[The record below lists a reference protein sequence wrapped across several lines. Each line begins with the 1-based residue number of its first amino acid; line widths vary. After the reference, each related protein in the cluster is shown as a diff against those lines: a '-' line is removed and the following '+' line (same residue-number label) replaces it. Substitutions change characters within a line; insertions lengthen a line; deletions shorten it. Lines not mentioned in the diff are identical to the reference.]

1 LPSLPNTTSPVPQ
14 TSDPEGFTVSAS
26 TGWNSRT
33 WLLLV
38 TLCGALF
45 LDALDISMVGVALPS
60 IGRDLAM
67 DTAILQWIVS
77 AYVLGYGG
85 FLLLGGRVSD
95 LLGRRRVFLA
105 AVGVFGVA
113 SVISALSTLDALIIA
128 LRFVKGVSAGF
139 TVPAGL
145 SIITTTF
152 AEGPARNKA
161 FSIYSACGASGFSLG
176 LVFGGFLTELS
187 WRATLLFPGPVA
199 LFLLVIGM
207 RVVPRVAREKFSFAQ
222 FDLLGALSSTASLL
236 ILVYAVVQAPEVGWA
251 SAQTLALFAISTLL
265 AVSFVVIELRHPHPL
280 LRLGI
285 LRSVRLVHAN
295 VAGFVMFGGY
305 AAFQF
310 LATLYVQGS
319 LGWSPISMAVA
330 FLPVG
335 LIVVISA
342 IKIERVL
349 DRFNTTV
356 LVGVGLLAFGAAYLL
371 FLRTS
376 PGMSYWN
383 FMFPTMVLLGIG
395 FAVLFPA
402 VNSQATAGVSDD
414 EQGLASGLLNTF
426 IQVGGAVMMAVVT
439 AIMSSSG
446 GARAGE
452 LLPGMGTA
460 VIAVA
465 ALTAVGLLIT
475 AVVLV
480 VLRGDTAAGGGPSA
494 GGLDLEERELELTR

>member
-1 LPSLPNTTSPVPQ
+1 MPESTSSTRQ
-14 TSDPEGFTVSAS
+14 TSDPQGFTVSAP
-26 TGWNSRT
+26 TGWSRRT

-60 IGRDLAM
+60 IRTDLGM
-67 DTAILQWIVS
+67 DTATLQWIVS
-77 AYVLGYGG
+77 SYVLGYGG
-85 FLLLGGRVSD
+85 FLLLGGRASD

-113 SVISALSTLDALIIA
+113 SVISALSSIDGLIIA
-128 LRFVKGVSAGF
+128 LRFVKGVSAAF

-187 WRATLLFPGPVA
+187 WRATLVFPGPVA
-199 LFLLVIGM
+199 LLLLVIGM
-207 RVVPRVAREKFSFAQ
+207 QVVPRTARRKFSFAQ

-236 ILVYAVVQAPEVGWA
+236 ILVFAVVRAAEVGWG
-251 SAQTLALFAISTLL
+251 SAQTLVLFAISAVL
-265 AVSFVVIELRHPHPL
+265 AVSFVVTELRHPHPL
-280 LRLGI
+280 LRLGV

-310 LATLYVQGS
+310 LVTLYVQGS
-319 LGWSPISMAVA
+319 LGWSPISMAMA
-330 FLPVG
+330 FLPIG
-335 LIVVISA
+335 LIVVVSA
-342 IKIERVL
+342 TKIEVVL

-356 LVGVGLLAFGAAYLL
+356 LVAIGLVVFGAAYLL

-383 FMFPTMVLLGIG
+383 FMFPTMMLLGIG
-395 FAVLFPA
+395 FAILFPA
-402 VNSQATAGVSDD
+402 INSQATAGVADD

-426 IQVGGAVMMAVVT
+426 IQVGGALMMAVVT
-439 AIMSSSG
+439 AIMASSG
-446 GARAGE
+446 EAGAGE

-460 VIAVA
+460 LIVLAS
-465 ALTAVGLLIT
+465 LTAAGLLMT
-475 AVVLV
+475 VVVLA
-480 VLRGDTAAGGGPSA
+480 VLRGGPAAEEGLPGGGV
-494 GGLDLEERELELTR
+494 DIEERKLELTR